1 MEAAE
6 AGFSVRV
13 KAVAGGAVAELRT
26 SGAQTVA
33 ELIERASAE
42 GEAAGSSLVFR
53 GRVLRSSETLAAA
66 GVGSGA
72 TLILARRRGGGV
84 ETPALRRVHDQI
96 ELTVKRVGSEDETRL
111 TLRTGRPLGEGVRPH
126 LRAAWGLEG
135 ARLVHGGRVLHP
147 DATPTE
153 AGLAD
158 GAVVFAMASV
168 ASADPPQ
175 PAAAAA
181 DAGADAEPEAPEQA
195 HSGGA
200 DDAEAT
206 CRICHG
212 GRESVDELG
221 PLFSPCRCDGTMKH
235 VHVECL
241 NRWRRV
247 STNPRSYFTCDA
259 CGYAYNISRTAWA
272 ARLESS
278 AAAEV
283 ATLVLCLLMVCGA
296 ALPCYWLS
304 LHSHFVRARNAS
316 SRCIGNADRLWMCR
330 STPSARW
337 TLRGEGGSGR

>member
-1 MEAAE
+1 MAAAE

-33 ELIERASAE
+33 ELIERASAD

>member
-1 MEAAE
+1 MAAAE

-175 PAAAAA
+175 PAAAGV

-200 DDAEAT
+200 DAEAT